1 MNSICQISWLP
12 HALHLYYKKI
22 DIYSIKIAIWMAML
36 PTNHVSNGFNCISQ
50 CTILQCSKPT
60 EYFILFTG
68 SFSFFFF
75 FYLSA
80 YDATSDSFLW
90 GRTCQSINMTHQRN
104 TLLSWDRKN
113 EKKKANMTH
122 IPPILIIAT
131 FYQQHEAKAKPTGN
145 VFSHIFVTYP
155 NFSDF
160 FIFPPPDLH
169 FIIKK
174 HIIPLLRNSMI
185 FFFILFSSY
194 ARFYQYFI
202 LNAS

>member
-1 MNSICQISWLP
+1 
-12 HALHLYYKKI
+12 
-22 DIYSIKIAIWMAML
+22 ML

-68 SFSFFFF
+68 SFSCFFSFF
-75 FYLSA
+75 
-80 YDATSDSFLW
+80 SFFLPFSLRCYKW
-90 GRTCQSINMTHQRN
+90 FFP
-104 TLLSWDRKN
+104 LRKN
-113 EKKKANMTH
+113 LPINKHDTPKKYTSIVRQKEWKKKSQYDSYP
-122 IPPILIIAT
+122 PPILIIAT